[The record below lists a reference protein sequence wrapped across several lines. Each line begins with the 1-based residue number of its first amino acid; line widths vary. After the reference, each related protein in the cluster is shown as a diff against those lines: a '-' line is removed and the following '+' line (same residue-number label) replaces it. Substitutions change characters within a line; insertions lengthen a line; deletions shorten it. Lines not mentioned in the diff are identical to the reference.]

1 MNEEK
6 KLNNVLNNNKNTSN
20 NNVVNV
26 KLSTDI
32 TCLSDVSLNLF

>member
-1 MNEEK
+1 MKNK
-6 KLNNVLNNNKNTSN
+6 MLNNVLNNDKNTSN

-32 TCLSDVSLNLF
+32 TCLSNVSLNLF